1 MLLQSQPDRTR
12 IGAVVWLC
20 QTFRAR
26 IQRVPREREQNQK
39 AEDMLRTLARVVHR
53 AAAVPRCL
61 GAASARAAAPRRVA
75 ERALATHVLNVPA
88 MGDSITEG
96 TVASVE
102 KAVGD
107 AVAVDEIVAVI
118 DTDKVSV
125 DVRSDT
131 AGVVQSLSVAVDDEV
146 QVGAEMMTLDTDGGA
161 APAAAPAAA
170 APAPEPAAVAAPPA
184 DEPAPKRGHV
194 PLIRFLGKRS
204 LLKKEDS
211 APAPAPSTTAP
222 AVEAVPS
229 GLAIELSDLAPRFGL
244 TPITDAEMA
253 AVESGGGSEVDGW

>member
-1 MLLQSQPDRTR
+1 
-12 IGAVVWLC
+12 
-20 QTFRAR
+20 
-26 IQRVPREREQNQK
+26 
-39 AEDMLRTLARVVHR
+39 MLRSLGRVVQR
-53 AAAVPRCL
+53 AV
-61 GAASARAAAPRRVA
+61 AAPRRVGMVGGC
-75 ERALATHVLNVPA
+75 RALATHVLNVPA

-146 QVGAEMMTLDTDGGA
+146 QVGAEMMTLDTDGAA
-161 APAAAPAAA
+161 APAAAP
-170 APAPEPAAVAAPPA
+170 
-184 DEPAPKRGHV
+184 EPAPKRGHV

-222 AVEAVPS
+222 AAAAVPS
-229 GLAIELSDLAPRFGL
+229 GLAVELSDLAPRFGL

>member
-1 MLLQSQPDRTR
+1 
-12 IGAVVWLC
+12 
-20 QTFRAR
+20 
-26 IQRVPREREQNQK
+26 
-39 AEDMLRTLARVVHR
+39 MLRSLGRVVQR
-53 AAAVPRCL
+53 AV
-61 GAASARAAAPRRVA
+61 AAPRRVGMVGGC
-75 ERALATHVLNVPA
+75 RALATHVLNVPA

-146 QVGAEMMTLDTDGGA
+146 QVGAEMMTLDTDGAA
-161 APAAAPAAA
+161 APAAAPAAPPA
-170 APAPEPAAVAAPPA
+170 AAPEPAAAPAAAP
-184 DEPAPKRGHV
+184 EPAPKRGHV

-222 AVEAVPS
+222 AAAAVPS
-229 GLAIELSDLAPRFGL
+229 GLAVELSDLAPRFGL

>member
-1 MLLQSQPDRTR
+1 
-12 IGAVVWLC
+12 
-20 QTFRAR
+20 
-26 IQRVPREREQNQK
+26 
-39 AEDMLRTLARVVHR
+39 
-53 AAAVPRCL
+53 
-61 GAASARAAAPRRVA
+61 
-75 ERALATHVLNVPA
+75 

-146 QVGAEMMTLDTDGGA
+146 QVGAEMMTLDTDGAA
-161 APAAAPAAA
+161 APAAAPAAPPAA
-170 APAPEPAAVAAPPA
+170 APAPAAPAAPPA

-211 APAPAPSTTAP
+211 APAPAPAAAAP
-222 AVEAVPS
+222 VTKEAVPS
-229 GLAIELSDLAPRFGL
+229 GLAVELADLAPRFGL

>member
-1 MLLQSQPDRTR
+1 
-12 IGAVVWLC
+12 
-20 QTFRAR
+20 
-26 IQRVPREREQNQK
+26 
-39 AEDMLRTLARVVHR
+39 
-53 AAAVPRCL
+53 
-61 GAASARAAAPRRVA
+61 
-75 ERALATHVLNVPA
+75 
-88 MGDSITEG
+88 
-96 TVASVE
+96 
-102 KAVGD
+102 
-107 AVAVDEIVAVI
+107 VI

-146 QVGAEMMTLDTDGGA
+146 QVGAEMMTLDTDGAA
-161 APAAAPAAA
+161 APAAAPAAPPAA
-170 APAPEPAAVAAPPA
+170 APAPAAAPEPAP
-184 DEPAPKRGHV
+184 EPAPKRGHV

-229 GLAIELSDLAPRFGL
+229 GLAVELSDLAPRFGL

-253 AVESGGGSEVDGW
+253 AVESGGGSEVDAW

>member
-1 MLLQSQPDRTR
+1 MV
-12 IGAVVWLC
+12 GGC
-20 QTFRAR
+20 
-26 IQRVPREREQNQK
+26 
-39 AEDMLRTLARVVHR
+39 
-53 AAAVPRCL
+53 
-61 GAASARAAAPRRVA
+61 
-75 ERALATHVLNVPA
+75 RALATHVLNVPA

-146 QVGAEMMTLDTDGGA
+146 QVGAEMMTLDTDGAA
-161 APAAAPAAA
+161 APAAAPAAPPAA
-170 APAPEPAAVAAPPA
+170 APAPAAPPA
-184 DEPAPKRGHV
+184 AAPEPAPKRGHV

-211 APAPAPSTTAP
+211 APAPAPAAAAP
-222 AVEAVPS
+222 AVAAVPS
-229 GLAIELSDLAPRFGL
+229 GLAVELSDLAPRFGL